1 MDDFTVTNLNESKNE
16 WSARLVNLLT
26 PLIMQG
32 FRSIF
37 NESTRMCEEND
48 EHEKYLMTFQN
59 LLANIPNWNA
69 TTIEEERN
77 RIIETSGCGYLGDLI
92 TCVHVIQ
99 LKLLTCVRVGQ
110 SQKKI
115 DINIPSLDSFIH
127 KAYIQVARKL
137 YTNVYIFEKDLMPLQ
152 IQQCNREFETIVKE
166 CILNAVRESIPIEEI
181 LRAYLDETTEDE
193 VVKEVKEEI
202 IEEPVKEPEKEPEAA
217 PPSSVKTDSVKE
229 TPAPI
234 VDTSNIVATEPLSES
249 IDAASAPV
257 SAPPPPPPAAVPE
270 NKTLSFNDTDMAVNV
285 EGAVESIE
293 APKTVDRLEQIS
305 SDRNEQRKIE
315 EGEDDEEDKLV
326 ISNDPISL
334 DVMDVHDIPAPDIK
348 VDDSSLLTDI
358 EILT

>member
-32 FRSIF
+32 FRSVF
-37 NESTRMCEEND
+37 NESVRMCEEND
-48 EHEKYLMTFQN
+48 EDEKYLMTFQN
-59 LLANIPNWNA
+59 LLANIPSWNSN
-69 TTIEEERN
+69 TIEEERN

-181 LRAYLDETTEDE
+181 LRAYLDESVEDE

-202 IEEPVKEPEKEPEAA
+202 IEEPVKEDTPASDAIPEKKKETSDAINAVGDSNAFDKPAPPELKEDSIPIPPAVPSSNAA
-217 PPSSVKTDSVKE
+217 PSSPSKS
-229 TPAPI
+229 
-234 VDTSNIVATEPLSES
+234 
-249 IDAASAPV
+249 
-257 SAPPPPPPAAVPE
+257 
-270 NKTLSFNDTDMAVNV
+270 LSFNDTDTAVSIG
-285 EGAVESIE
+285 GAVENVE
-293 APKTVDRLEQIS
+293 APKNVERLEQIS
-305 SDRNEQRKIE
+305 SERNEQRKIE
-315 EGEDDEEDKLV
+315 EAEEEDEDKLV
-326 ISNDPISL
+326 ISDDPISL

-348 VDDSSLLTDI
+348 IDNDSLLTDI
-358 EILT
+358 EIIT

>member
-16 WSARLVNLLT
+16 WAARLVNLLT

-37 NESTRMCEEND
+37 NEANRMCEEND

-69 TTIEEERN
+69 TTIEEERQ

-127 KAYIQVARKL
+127 RAYIQVARKL

-166 CILNAVRESIPIEEI
+166 CILNAVRESIPIEDI

-193 VVKEVKEEI
+193 VIQEVKEET
-202 IEEPVKEPEKEPEAA
+202 IEEPVKKDDNVASETKDGGAKPEAN
-217 PPSSVKTDSVKE
+217 PTQMSSDI
-229 TPAPI
+229 A
-234 VDTSNIVATEPLSES
+234 VDTTVSQPSAVASL
-249 IDAASAPV
+249 
-257 SAPPPPPPAAVPE
+257 PPAVPPPPAATE
-270 NKTLSFNDTDMAVNV
+270 ANKVLSFNDTDSAVNV
-285 EGAVESIE
+285 QGDVESIE
-293 APKTVDRLEQIS
+293 APKDIDRLEQIS
-305 SDRNEQRKIE
+305 SERNEQRKLDE
-315 EGEDDEEDKLV
+315 AEDDDDDKLK
-326 ISNDPISL
+326 ISDEQISL
-334 DVMDVHDIPAPDIK
+334 DVMDVHDIPAPDIAINN
-348 VDDSSLLTDI
+348 DSLLTDI
-358 EILT
+358 EIIT

>member
-37 NESTRMCEEND
+37 NEANRMCQEND
-48 EHEKYLMTFQN
+48 EDEKYLMTFQN
-59 LLANIPNWNA
+59 LLANIPNWNS
-69 TTIEEERN
+69 TTIEEERQ

-127 KAYIQVARKL
+127 RAYIQVARKL

-166 CILNAVRESIPIEEI
+166 CILNAVRESIPIEDI

-193 VVKEVKEEI
+193 VIQEVKEET
-202 IEEPVKEPEKEPEAA
+202 IEEPVQKEDKVSENKDGGAKVEDQ
-217 PPSSVKTDSVKE
+217 SSKLSSDVV
-229 TPAPI
+229 
-234 VDTSNIVATEPLSES
+234 VDTSPPSES
-249 IDAASAPV
+249 VPVPSAV
-257 SAPPPPPPAAVPE
+257 PPPPPAAAA
-270 NKTLSFNDTDMAVNV
+270 NKVLSFNDTDSAVDMQGDV
-285 EGAVESIE
+285 ENIE
-293 APKTVDRLEQIS
+293 APKDIERLEQIS
-305 SDRNEQRKIE
+305 SERNEQRKLE
-315 EGEDDEEDKLV
+315 EAEDDDDDKLK
-326 ISNDPISL
+326 ISDEQISL
-334 DVMDVHDIPAPDIK
+334 DVMDVHDIPAPDISINN
-348 VDDSSLLTDI
+348 DSLLTDI
-358 EILT
+358 EIIS

>member
-37 NESTRMCEEND
+37 NESTRMCEDND

-69 TTIEEERN
+69 NTIEEERN
-77 RIIETSGCGYLGDLI
+77 RILETSGCGYLGDLI

-115 DINIPSLDSFIH
+115 DINIPSLDNFIH

-193 VVKEVKEEI
+193 VVQEVKEEI
-202 IEEPVKEPEKEPEAA
+202 IEEPVKEPENKSGNNDKNEDDKERLNVDTSDVNVSVSKPPSMLPPSAA
-217 PPSSVKTDSVKE
+217 PPT
-229 TPAPI
+229 T
-234 VDTSNIVATEPLSES
+234 
-249 IDAASAPV
+249 
-257 SAPPPPPPAAVPE
+257 PPPPPPSAVPVT
-270 NKTLSFNDTDMAVNV
+270 KSLSFNDTDMAVNIEGSV
-285 EGAVESIE
+285 EKIE
-293 APKTVDRLEQIS
+293 APKSVERLEQIS
-305 SDRNEQRKIE
+305 SERNEQRKIDE
-315 EGEDDEEDKLV
+315 AEDDEEDKLV
-326 ISNDPISL
+326 ISNDPITL

-348 VDDSSLLTDI
+348 INDNSLLTDI
-358 EILT
+358 EIIS

>member
-1 MDDFTVTNLNESKNE
+1 MEALPGEFIANVERDEES
-16 WSARLVNLLT
+16 
-26 PLIMQG
+26 
-32 FRSIF
+32 
-37 NESTRMCEEND
+37 D

-69 TTIEEERN
+69 ATIEEERS

-115 DINIPSLDSFIH
+115 DINIPSLDNFIH

-193 VVKEVKEEI
+193 VVQEVKEEV
-202 IEEPVKEPEKEPEAA
+202 IEEPVKQDSVTESKSPENKPSGTQVPGSSGSKSVDPDEAGVPQNTVLPAAEPSVVPVSPSA
-217 PPSSVKTDSVKE
+217 PP
-229 TPAPI
+229 PA
-234 VDTSNIVATEPLSES
+234 T
-249 IDAASAPV
+249 
-257 SAPPPPPPAAVPE
+257 PPPPPPVVQE
-270 NKTLSFNDTDMAVNV
+270 KSLSFNDTDMAVDT
-285 EGAVESIE
+285 GGSVESIE
-293 APKTVDRLEQIS
+293 APKDVERLEQIS
-305 SDRNEQRKIE
+305 NERNEQRKLDE
-315 EGEDDEEDKLV
+315 AEDDEDEKLV

-334 DVMDVHDIPAPDIK
+334 DVMDVHDVPAPDIK
-348 VDDSSLLTDI
+348 IDDSSLLTDV
-358 EILT
+358 EIIT